1 MMDAST
7 LISSASAPVGTAPP
21 TMSTQTMIRTLCQVL
36 RRMSQLL
43 RRVAAILDAGVYR
56 SLSKIGILVG
66 PPRETALFSII
77 AEKGIAVGRERP
89 IAGHQPVTS
98 RSRRPAD

>member
-43 RRVAAILDAGVYR
+43 RRGCGNPRRGVHR
-56 SLSKIGILVG
+56 TLCKIDI
-66 PPRETALFSII
+66 LFSG
-77 AEKGIAVGRERP
+77 KGGGAHHDSSRKCRVGASPEICVYNRLRFR
-89 IAGHQPVTS
+89 VDKDDS
-98 RSRRPAD
+98 R